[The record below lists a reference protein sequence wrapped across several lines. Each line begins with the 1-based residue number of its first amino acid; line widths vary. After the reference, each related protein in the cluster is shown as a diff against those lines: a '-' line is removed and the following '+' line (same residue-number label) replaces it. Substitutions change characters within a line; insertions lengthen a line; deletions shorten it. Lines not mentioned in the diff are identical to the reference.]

1 MKKMNLLGMMA
12 CLLFPDLYAQHQI
25 KFDVPNP
32 LAETP
37 AWGGE
42 NASVSAGDAG
52 VNPGQPWGTPP
63 LPERQGKN
71 RGQI

>member
-42 NASVSAGDAG
+42 NASVR
-52 VNPGQPWGTPP
+52 QTLGTHH
-63 LPERQGKN
+63 LADRQWKY
-71 RGQI
+71 RSQYLWFYQR